1 MRRRPVLLAGVSC
14 MAFAAMRGLAVLA
27 GVSVRLPLARAAPHP
42 GALEAAADALGV
54 NEIKTLQFIASGTNF
69 TVGQNFTP
77 NDPWPPVP
85 VKSYKVLINY
95 ETGSMQQELV
105 REMGATMPRGGGVPF
120 TGELRQITA
129 VNEDYAWNVPVSA
142 TPSSGAPPA
151 TCCSLPEAGSTS
163 PAGPAPDSRV
173 LCRLMLWS
181 MPQGFVKAAMANNAT
196 VTRMKDGAEVSF
208 TIDGKY
214 KMIGI
219 INAQDQVER
228 VRTWISQS
236 IVGDMLVETQ
246 YSGYTDFGGT
256 QFPSH
261 IVQKQDGFPSLD
273 LTVAS
278 VTANPAFDIT
288 VPDNVRNAPR
298 VPPVTVDTQKLADG
312 VFWLTGGTH
321 HSLAIEMK
329 DHIVLVDTPNGEA
342 RALAVITKAKEV
354 IPGKPIRYMIA
365 MHHHWDHL
373 GGIRTAI
380 DEGATI
386 VTHETNKAFLER
398 AATAPHTIDP
408 DRLSMSKKPLKL
420 QTVGDE
426 ATLTD
431 GARTIKLYAM
441 IGFEHTADML
451 MVYLPNEK
459 VLAEADAYTPP
470 ETPSTPIP
478 APRVPYAAAL
488 YDNVQRLKLDVQTIA
503 PFHGARTHDLAE
515 VAMQGGR

>member
-1 MRRRPVLLAGVSC
+1 MKLPRASAASQPGV
-14 MAFAAMRGLAVLA
+14 
-27 GVSVRLPLARAAPHP
+27 
-42 GALEAAADALGV
+42 LEAAADALGV
-54 NEIKTLQFIASGTNF
+54 NEIKTLQFVASGTNF

-77 NDPWPPVP
+77 DDPWPPVP
-85 VKSYKVLINY
+85 VKIYRVLINY

-120 TGELRQITA
+120 TGELRQVTA
-129 VNEDYAWNVPVSA
+129 VSGDYAWNVPVS
-142 TPSSGAPPA
+142 TPPSSGAPPA

-163 PAGPAPDSRV
+163 PAGPAPDSKI

-181 MPQGFVKAAMANNAT
+181 TPQGFVKAAIANNAT
-196 VTRMKDGAEVSF
+196 TTRIKDGAKVSF

-214 KMIGI
+214 EMIGI
-219 INAQDQVER
+219 INAQNQLER

-246 YSGYTDFGGT
+246 YSGYKDFGGI

-261 IVQKQDGFPSLD
+261 IVQKQDRFPSLD

-278 VTANPAFDIT
+278 AIANPAFDIR
-288 VPDNVRNAPR
+288 VPDHVRNAPP
-298 VPPVTVDTQKLADG
+298 VPPVTVNAQKLADG

-342 RALAVITKAKEV
+342 RALAVIAKAKDV
-354 IPGKPIRYMIA
+354 IPGKPIRYVVA

-386 VTHETNKAFLER
+386 VTHQTNKALLER
-398 AATAPHTIDP
+398 AAKAPHTIDP

-420 QTVGDE
+420 QTVRAE

-441 IGFEHTADML
+441 TGFEHTADML

-470 ETPSTPIP
+470 ETLTTPIP

-488 YDNVQRLKLDVQTIA
+488 YDNIQRLKLDVQTIA
-503 PFHGARTHDLAE
+503 PFHGARVHDVAE